1 MNERTIIVK
10 QGSFGSLLRGVII
23 GAAIGLL
30 FAPRSGRET
39 RDMLAQRSNTIKD
52 KAVDMANDTR
62 NRAQNVIDD
71 TRNKIQDSMKNI
83 TQGSG
88 MSKKELERDLEIMED
103 INNPNYPS

>member
-1 MNERTIIVK
+1 MNEKTIIVK

-39 RDMLAQRSNTIKD
+39 RDMLAQRGNEFKD
-52 KAVDMANDTR
+52 RAMDMAKDTR
-62 NRAQNVIDD
+62 DRAQGVIDD
-71 TRNKIQDSMKNI
+71 ARNKFEDSMKNV

-103 INNPNYPS
+103 VNNPDYPL